1 MTAVRER
8 RPPPDRIACV
18 VVIGSSCA
26 GKSTLVDAV
35 RVSDVVS
42 SQRVCVPQRLITR
55 AARIGDNLVENAY
68 VSEAELDAQIRA
80 GTIEL
85 HWLRQLGARTV
96 RYAFRRPLEGALPVY
111 AANNAIMMDAA
122 ELQPAGALA
131 HALIV
136 GIHAPDDVRASRLQH
151 RSPDLWTQPDE
162 VAHRLRDE
170 PDRALNDAHLVIENH
185 GAGEAHAA
193 AALVEIVRAL
203 VA

>member
-35 RVSDVVS
+35 RVSELVA
-42 SQRVCVPQRLITR
+42 SQRACVPQRLITR
-55 AARIGDNLVENAY
+55 AARIGDNLFENAH
-68 VSEAELDAQIRA
+68 VSEAELDAHILA

-85 HWLRQLGARTV
+85 HWRRQVGALTV
-96 RYAFRRPLEGALPVY
+96 RYAFRRPRMGALPVY

-122 ELQPAGALA
+122 DLQPAGALA

-136 GIHAPDDVRASRLQH
+136 GIHAPDDVRASRLQR

-162 VAHRLRDE
+162 VTHRLRAE
-170 PDRALNDAHLVIENH
+170 PDRALTDAHLVIENH

-193 AALVEIVRAL
+193 ASLVEIVRAL